1 MKTALK
7 VLLTIFFLSSI
18 SCTNK
23 SDKTT
28 VWIYTSLYK
37 DTISKLTPLLEKD
50 FPHVKFQFYQA
61 GSEEVAAKVQ
71 AESLT
76 GKIQADLLISSD
88 RFWYEDLSR
97 QGSLLSYKPKNTDQV
112 TDAYKNSDGFY
123 TTLSFP
129 VMVMAYN
136 SDVISEA
143 DAPKA
148 FSDLRQKKWKDKIS
162 SGSPLASGTNFTTV
176 AFLVKKY
183 GWDYFNDL
191 RQNNFIAEGGNSG
204 VIRRLQS
211 KERPVGIVLLENILR
226 LAETDSRIKYMIP
239 SDGVILQSNVLA
251 IVKKA
256 ANQDI
261 HQKVADWFFENQSQT
276 IMADSFMY
284 PAVLLNPRKDSADLK
299 IPTILPK
306 FSLIS
311 SKAMPWSSE
320 FISETLK
327 NREEI
332 KNKFSK
338 IVF

>member
-1 MKTALK
+1 MKMAYNFFA
-7 VLLTIFFLSSI
+7 VICFFILT

-37 DTISKLTPLLEKD
+37 DTISKLTPILEKD
-50 FPHVKFQFYQA
+50 FPQVKFQFYQA

-71 AESLT
+71 AEALA
-76 GKIQADLLISSD
+76 GQIQADILISSD

-97 QGSLLSYKPKNTDQV
+97 QGKLLSYKPKNTEQV
-112 TDAYKNSDGFY
+112 TDPYKNSEGFY

-129 VMVMAYN
+129 VMVIAYN
-136 SDVISEA
+136 SDVIAEA
-143 DAPKA
+143 DAPKS

-226 LAETDSRIKYMIP
+226 LADTDTRIKYVFP
-239 SDGVILQSNVLA
+239 ADGVILHSNVLA
-251 IVKKA
+251 IVKKTTG
-256 ANQDI
+256 QEV
-261 HQKVADWFFENQSQT
+261 HQKIADWFFENQSQNM
-276 IMADSFMY
+276 MADSFMY
-284 PAVLLNPRKDSADLK
+284 PAILLNIKKNSEPLK
-299 IPTILPK
+299 IPALLPE

-311 SKAMPWSSE
+311 SKIMPWSNE
-320 FISETLK
+320 FVTETLK
-327 NREEI
+327 SREEI

-338 IVF
+338 IIF